1 MLFSRFG
8 AIVRQR
14 TQKEASIKC
23 TEEENYDKKY
33 ASNKSRHLVIMKTK
47 QPSLRHFYET
57 S

>member
-8 AIVRQR
+8 AIVHQR

-23 TEEENYDKKY
+23 REEKNYDKKY
-33 ASNKSRHLVIMKTK
+33 ASNHSRHLVIMMTK
-47 QPSLRHFYET
+47 QLSLRHFYET